1 MRKWLIASL
10 VIIIAA
16 IAALTL
22 IRVATQGSS
31 PPRSSASALPR
42 TPDGRPNLNG
52 VWQVL
57 NTASWDIQDHHAQL
71 DVPPGQGVVEG
82 DEIPYKPEAL
92 TQKLENY
99 KNRRTADP
107 VKARGLLPGVPRMM
121 YMPFPIQIT
130 QTPKYVSIVSE
141 YLRALRIIYTDGT
154 QHPAGHID
162 FWMGDSRGRWEGD
175 TLVVDAIHFN
185 NETWFDHAGNFHSE
199 ALHLVERL
207 TLAGPDHIN
216 YEVTVE
222 DPQVFTKPWKMSM
235 PLYRRKE
242 PNVRI
247 LEYDA
252 GALLDEESDRQADVK
267 KK

>member
-1 MRKWLIASL
+1 MRKWLVASL
-10 VIIIAA
+10 VIIVAA
-16 IAALTL
+16 IAAFMLF
-22 IRVATQGSS
+22 RGAGQ
-31 PPRSSASALPR
+31 RSSRVVTSASSLPR
-42 TPDGRPNLNG
+42 IPDGHPNLNG

-57 NTASWDIQDHHAQL
+57 NTASWDIQDHQAQL

-82 DEIPYKPEAL
+82 DEIPYRPEAL
-92 TQKLENY
+92 ARKQENY
-99 KNRRTADP
+99 QNRQTADP

-121 YMPFPIQIT
+121 YLPFPFQIT

-141 YLRALRIIYTDGT
+141 YSRTMRIIYTDGT

-175 TLVVDAIHFN
+175 TLVVDSIHFN
-185 NETWFDHAGNFHSE
+185 EETWFDHAGNYHSE

-222 DPQVFTKPWKMSM
+222 DPKVFTQPWKMSM

-247 LEYDA
+247 LEYEA
-252 GALLDEESDRQADVK
+252 GGLLDEESERQADEK

>member
-1 MRKWLIASL
+1 MRKWLVASL

-16 IAALTL
+16 IAAFMLF
-22 IRVATQGSS
+22 RGAGQ
-31 PPRSSASALPR
+31 RSSRAVTSASSLPR
-42 TPDGRPNLNG
+42 TPDGHPNLNG

-57 NTASWDIQDHHAQL
+57 NTASWDIQDHSAQL
-71 DVPPGQGVVEG
+71 DVPAGQGIVEG
-82 DEIPYKPEAL
+82 NEIPYRPEAL
-92 TQKLENY
+92 ARKQENY
-99 KNRRTADP
+99 ENRRTADP

-121 YMPFPIQIT
+121 YLPFPFQIT

-141 YLRALRIIYTDGT
+141 YSRTMRIIYTDGS

-175 TLVVDAIHFN
+175 TLVVDSIHFN

-216 YEVTVE
+216 YEVMVE

-247 LEYDA
+247 LEYEA
-252 GALLDEESDRQADVK
+252 GGLLDEESERADEK

>member
-1 MRKWLIASL
+1 MRRWPLALVVTLI
-10 VIIIAA
+10 VA
-16 IAALTL
+16 IAALML
-22 IRVATQGSS
+22 IRVASQPAS
-31 PPRSSASALPR
+31 PPQASVSSLPR
-42 TPDGRPNLNG
+42 TPDDRPNLNG

-57 NTASWDIQDHHAQL
+57 TTASWDIQDHPARL
-71 DVPPGQGVVEG
+71 GVPAGQGVVEG
-82 DEIPYKPEAL
+82 NEIPYRPEAL
-92 TQKLENY
+92 ARKLENY
-99 KNRRTADP
+99 KNRAKADP
-107 VKARGLLPGVPRMM
+107 VITRGLLPGVPRGM
-121 YMPFPIQIT
+121 YMPFPLQMT

-141 YLRALRIIYTDGT
+141 YSRTMRIVYTDGS

-175 TLVVDAIHFN
+175 TLVVDSIHFN
-185 NETWFDHAGNFHSE
+185 DETWFDHAGNYHSE

-216 YEVTVE
+216 YEVMVE
-222 DPQVFTKPWKMSM
+222 DPKVFTRPWKMSM

-247 LEYDA
+247 LEYEA
-252 GALLDEESDRQADVK
+252 GGLIDEESERQADEK